1 MGKEQT
7 NPNSICKKIR
17 RIREEIAAHD
27 ETIQYREQL
36 KTKLY
41 EKMAAHKR
49 KLLELGYTGMV

>member
-7 NPNSICKKIR
+7 NPNSICEKIR

-27 ETIQYREQL
+27 EAIQYREQL